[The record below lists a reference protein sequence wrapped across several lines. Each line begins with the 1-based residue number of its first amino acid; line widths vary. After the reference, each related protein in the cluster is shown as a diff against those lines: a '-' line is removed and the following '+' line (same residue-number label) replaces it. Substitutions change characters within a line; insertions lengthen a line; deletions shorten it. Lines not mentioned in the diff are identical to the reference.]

1 MNGIASD
8 ELIGTWVKGWAE
20 ARGFDTYH
28 EGPVHAYRRTGQD
41 EAHWEYVVHEP
52 DNELLQKL
60 AHMMQE
66 HSGQRLTVFTEDP
79 DSMPDK
85 VHEVGLRVVA
95 NREVMMTS
103 PMAAQDVE
111 APITEDSLV
120 WQEKRD
126 GAHTW
131 VSLHRREDGA
141 VLASGHMASIGDYAV
156 FDRIVTAPDQRR
168 KGYGTLV
175 TRYLASVATE
185 TDAEYGLLVASTDGY
200 ELYHHLGWTLLG
212 AMLAIETPDEADDTA
227 RTDHTS

>member
-60 AHMMQE
+60 AHMMRE

-111 APITEDSLV
+111 APIT
-120 WQEKRD
+120 
-126 GAHTW
+126 
-131 VSLHRREDGA
+131 
-141 VLASGHMASIGDYAV
+141 
-156 FDRIVTAPDQRR
+156 
-168 KGYGTLV
+168 
-175 TRYLASVATE
+175 
-185 TDAEYGLLVASTDGY
+185 
-200 ELYHHLGWTLLG
+200 
-212 AMLAIETPDEADDTA
+212 
-227 RTDHTS
+227 